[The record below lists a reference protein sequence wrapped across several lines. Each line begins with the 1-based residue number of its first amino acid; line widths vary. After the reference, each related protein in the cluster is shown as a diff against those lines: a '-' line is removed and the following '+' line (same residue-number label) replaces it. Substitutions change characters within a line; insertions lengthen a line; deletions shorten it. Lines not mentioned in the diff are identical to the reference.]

1 MVEFNYNLLNEPVNY
16 NPFSSLN
23 INDYKWGMSVQMPL
37 FLRKERGDLHLARL
51 KINDTQLEL
60 KQTKAYL
67 KMKILTALI
76 ELSNSLNQLNI
87 LNQTVNDSKALLDA
101 EKEMFEN
108 GESSLFLINMR
119 ESAYVQSEL
128 KRLEWMAKNEQ
139 LGYTLGFST
148 ATLY

>member
-1 MVEFNYNLLNEPVNY
+1 
-16 NPFSSLN
+16 
-23 INDYKWGMSVQMPL
+23 MPL